1 MASSNEYLKYVSEDL
16 LGGLDI
22 SHKKMM
28 GEFLLYLDGTLF
40 GGIYDDRFLIKQT
53 PFGKAAGLKEETP
66 YDGAKPMLAVDIDDS
81 EKAKTLVLKTVE
93 YLRKN

>member
-1 MASSNEYLKYVSEDL
+1 MASTNEYLKYVSEDL
-16 LGGLDI
+16 LSGLNV

-28 GEFLLYLDGTLF
+28 GEFLLYSDGTLF

-53 PFGKAAGLKEETP
+53 PFAKSAGLKEETP
-66 YDGAKPMLAVDIDDS
+66 YKGAKPMLAVDTDDS